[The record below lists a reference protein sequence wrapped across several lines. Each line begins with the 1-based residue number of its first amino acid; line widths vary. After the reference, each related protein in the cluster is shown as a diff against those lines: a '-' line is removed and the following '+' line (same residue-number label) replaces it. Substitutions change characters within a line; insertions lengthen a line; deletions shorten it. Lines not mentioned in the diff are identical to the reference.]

1 VIIPVW
7 ALRFLNVNATKVEI
21 NLIFADVA
29 LRGADRRQQVKLID
43 VNIEKLGVIKC
54 DKRL

>member
-1 VIIPVW
+1 MIIPVW

-29 LRGADRRQQVKLID
+29 LRGADRRQQVKLVI
-43 VNIEKLGVIKC
+43 VNLEKLGVIKC